1 MRRSLTSAGIAD
13 RLFQG
18 FNVAVLGLL
27 ALVTCFPFY
36 YVLVVSL
43 TDPAEF
49 LQKRWVL
56 FPDNWSLAAYQYLL
70 STKAFMR
77 SVGNSAYLATV
88 GTACS
93 LIVTSALAYA
103 LSRRRMRGR
112 RLIMLLVLLTI
123 LFSPGIIPAYMLVR
137 HLGLIDSTW
146 ALILPGLA
154 NGWSVLLMKAFFD
167 SIPAEL
173 DESAAMD
180 GSNDIRTFASII
192 LPLSLPALAAFGLF
206 YAVGY
211 WNQFFSALIYLND
224 SAKWPIQV
232 LLRNMLIGATNT
244 DLEAYDVSTQ
254 PPPSEMLKMAA
265 VMIATIPVILVY
277 PFLQKH
283 FAKGAMVGSVKG

>member
-1 MRRSLTSAGIAD
+1 MRRSFTSAGIAD

-27 ALVTCFPFY
+27 ALITCFPFY

-93 LIVTSALAYA
+93 LIVTSSLAYA

-112 RLIMLLVLLTI
+112 RLVMLLVLLTI

-137 HLGLIDSTW
+137 HLGLIDSSW